1 MMTEKMRGL
10 EADLN
15 GALRKIEELENR
27 LKNLIE
33 EIEMHFPDFYLPHS
47 KR

>member
-33 EIEMHFPDFYLPHS
+33 EIEMQLDFYLPHI